1 MQEIKKLIS
10 ALIAPLA
17 ARPKGEIYQ
26 TITLT
31 GDGENHGFPMPIDGW
46 VMVSGNNNNQGT
58 TAARC
63 QLWGHPVQRLSS
75 SISINANPGYSCQSI
90 GFFKKGDL
98 VNYNLYGYEENLAR
112 IIATIGGGLSSILQ
126 VIGGGLCLISHLFN
140 RFTSSLVRKPC
151 RANQTLTLEV
161 CQRLVRGAKRTPL
174 SQMDTLSCLGFT
186 LRQLKSR
193 TLQNTFELNHQQVFQ
208 QVFLFPLVK
217 AIKSISTA
225 NTQEQGACS
234 LSSLRQSAQANLACE
249 GGAL

>member
-1 MQEIKKLIS
+1 MIVGLIDFLRNWGESLFSSKKEF
-10 ALIAPLA
+10 IAAQAMPAESSTEYSYESTDSVTFTAPSDGYLTIGA
-17 ARPKGEIYQ
+17 SQANGE
-26 TITLT
+26 T
-31 GDGENHGFPMPIDGW
+31 
-46 VMVSGNNNNQGT
+46 
-58 TAARC
+58 
-63 QLWGHPVQRLSS
+63 
-75 SISINANPGYSCQSI
+75 
-90 GFFKKGDL
+90 
-98 VNYNLYGYEENLAR
+98 R
-112 IIATIGGGLSSILQ
+112 IICWGGVESTIADKSGEALAVFSPMRKGQVKYFSVSAYRFVRFYPLVGGGLSSILQ
-126 VIGGGLCLISHLFN
+126 AIGGGLCLLSYSFN

-234 LSSLRQSAQANLACE
+234 LSSLRPSAQANLAM